1 MVTETQTGAISTSGL
16 EGRTTGHRRPGI
28 IAIVTIL
35 GAIIRGSALCPL
47 VGIEAGLLVDG
58 EVTSRRQGLR
68 RVDRADPLV
77 LLVHPAQVE
86 VAVEVDEVVVVGNAA
101 AETPTAPCQVRLR
114 RPGINTG
121 FDGLHV

>member
-16 EGRTTGHRRPGI
+16 EGRTTDHRRPGI

-47 VGIEAGLLVDG
+47 VGIEADLLVDG
-58 EVTSRRQGLR
+58 GVTSRRQGLR
-68 RVDRADPLV
+68 RVDRAVPLV
-77 LLVHPAQVE
+77 PLVHPAQVE
-86 VAVEVDEVVVVGNAA
+86 VAVEVDEVVVGNAA

-114 RPGINTG
+114 RPGIDTG